1 MAAIINKHIVM
12 EKKATK
18 IIMMTIMKEAQVLMT
33 ISLKMMMIKW
43 RTQIKKVTIKTNNK
57 EEVMK
62 ILKKKNLQEK
72 NVSIDCAILKRF
84 IKNCA
89 QKLNMPNTDFSVDNA
104 MIAITITIFVNFA
117 SKFTPVLQIQ
127 MMMINGLDVTLA
139 IVG

>member
-1 MAAIINKHIVM
+1 M

-84 IKNCA
+84 IKSCA
-89 QKLNMPNTDFSVDNA
+89 QKLSMLNIDFSVDNV
-104 MIAITITIFVNFA
+104 MIVITITIFVNFA